1 MKREALAILSTGAL
15 LRHREFGNRCLY
27 DIHGCEFG
35 DDVPLLGGH
44 RMDELLGHV
53 TDVWVENFV
62 VKGALRFTTPEGRR
76 AFEQLPT
83 GVSMGL
89 YYDPDNVVVVDGDGR
104 ERDFDLQEWRTFHQD
119 PAAILHVKTWEVVEV
134 SLTDQPMDRGA
145 IARPFNREARRVR
158 RLMEARQRSALD
170 RDDDDDGSLML
181 RAIMP
186 RSGTVLHGAPE
197 PLQVLQAEDRRLVFY
212 DD

>member
-15 LRHREFGNRCLY
+15 LRHGEFGNRCLY

-62 VKGALRFTTPEGRR
+62 VKGALRFTTLEGRR

-89 YYDPDNVVVVDGDGR
+89 YYDADNVVVVDGDGR

-119 PAAILHVKTWEVVEV
+119 PAANAVCPRCSTRAAAR
-134 SLTDQPMDRGA
+134 DQS
-145 IARPFNREARRVR
+145 ARREGCER
-158 RLMEARQRSALD
+158 
-170 RDDDDDGSLML
+170 
-181 RAIMP
+181 
-186 RSGTVLHGAPE
+186 
-197 PLQVLQAEDRRLVFY
+197 
-212 DD
+212 